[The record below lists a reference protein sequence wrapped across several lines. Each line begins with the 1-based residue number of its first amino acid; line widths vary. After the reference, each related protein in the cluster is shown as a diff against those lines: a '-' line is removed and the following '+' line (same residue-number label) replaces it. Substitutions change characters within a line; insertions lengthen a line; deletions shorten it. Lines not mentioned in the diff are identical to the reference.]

1 MMTQDALV
9 TTFTLEGRFLG
20 FYLEN
25 TNKLKYIKLQ
35 TLQGEF
41 IIKLAKNL
49 RSSIVYSLIPGEW
62 LLLTGDKKLDKNNN
76 WQFKAESI
84 KKVNSL
90 HIVPQIKS
98 NLLVLPRREKAK
110 KSTILVCQKSDCCK
124 RGAKAVCAM
133 LEQEISDRG
142 LDEQVK
148 VKGTGCLKRC
158 NSGANI
164 VIDKSR
170 YSRVKP
176 DDVCEILNEHFP
188 ETEIIEIEKLP
199 QVA

>member
-9 TTFTLEGRFLG
+9 TAFTLEGRFLG
-20 FYLEN
+20 FSLEN

-35 TLQGEF
+35 TLQGEL

-49 RSSIVYSLIPGEW
+49 RSSIVYSLRPGEW
-62 LLLTGDKKLDKNNN
+62 LLLTGDRKLDKNNK
-76 WQFKAESI
+76 WQWKAENI

-98 NLLVLPRREKAK
+98 NVVVLPRIEKAK

-148 VKGTGCLKRC
+148 VKATGLKRC

-164 VIDKSR
+164 VIDKTR

-188 ETEIIEIEKLP
+188 ETETPETEILP
-199 QVA
+199 QAA